1 MYLIGLIIVAI
12 AIGHRYEQVDGW
24 LVLGGGMIV
33 YSVLVGLYDTILV
46 YIKRLKQ
53 Q

>member
-1 MYLIGLIIVAI
+1 MYWIGLVILSI
-12 AIGHRYEQVDGW
+12 AIGHRYEQIDGW
-24 LVLGGGMIV
+24 IVLGGGMMF